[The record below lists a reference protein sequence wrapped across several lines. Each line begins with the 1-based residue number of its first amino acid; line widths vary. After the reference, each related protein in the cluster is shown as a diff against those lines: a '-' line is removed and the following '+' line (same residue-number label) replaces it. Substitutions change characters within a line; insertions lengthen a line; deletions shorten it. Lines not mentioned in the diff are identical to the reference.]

1 MEPTSADP
9 YDDDED
15 LVWGETDAEKSCRRK
30 RDLLEAE
37 LGRIEED
44 RRTRYRASRLA
55 NSTEA
60 EHSAATFIQAWVRTS
75 NDLWNRNQQIKWEAA
90 NPDLPYYAVCF
101 EHQVCNY
108 CLSCQCRNRLYETV
122 VVNHSTSEP
131 LWDFQH

>member
-1 MEPTSADP
+1 MEPATVDP

-44 RRTRYRASRLA
+44 RRTRYPASRLA

-60 EHSAATFIQAWVRTS
+60 EHSAANFIQAWVRTS
-75 NDLWNRNQQIKWEAA
+75 NDLWNRSQQIRWEAA
-90 NPDLPYYAVCF
+90 NPDLPFYAVCF
-101 EHQVCNY
+101 AHQACNY
-108 CLSCQCRNRLYETV
+108 CLSCQCSTETV
-122 VVNHSTSEP
+122 VVQPTTTAKP
-131 LWDFQH
+131 LWDFQL